1 MTAVVVPVL
10 ARKIEGGTKSERSGR
25 RIPGSDRG
33 LVESGQISMSYPTN
47 SCLHHRRTVRDE
59 AKPPKAAW
67 VERKVVCAKGLLR
80 LCERIKRIDEGLP
93 LLELAKD

>member
-1 MTAVVVPVL
+1 MSRLDPT
-10 ARKIEGGTKSERSGR
+10 R
-25 RIPGSDRG
+25 RDALGASPRLQSGSDRG

-47 SCLHHRRTVRDE
+47 RCLLHRRTAHDE

-67 VERKVVCAKGLLR
+67 VERKVVCAKRLLR

-93 LLELAKD
+93 LLELVKD